1 MIAMI
6 DLRRV
11 YLTGCG
17 GWGRAHSHLCRSPPV
32 QRWRFPRFVSPIAA
46 LMLLLALVA
55 CMRGPMVAA
64 PAGPPQPPV
73 TGPGGPPPGGP
84 PPPGAGGP
92 VKVAVLLP
100 LSGANAELGKAML
113 EAAQMALFTTGNDRL
128 TLVPRDTT
136 GTPDGAAGAARA
148 ALADGAQLILGPLLA
163 AEVDA
168 VKPVAGEAKINVI
181 AFSTATQLAGDNV
194 FLMGFLPRQEVVR
207 EAAFA
212 RESGLSRFAVLAPN
226 SEYGRLMTDALR
238 ETASQA
244 GATVVKAE
252 TFDSRSSDVG
262 PAIQRLAGNT
272 ASAAPGTSPEPD
284 AAPAPGPTQRV
295 SFDALLLPEG
305 GDQLKQIAR
314 RLKTAGIA
322 SPQVRLLGSGLWDDA
337 SVSSEPALVGGWFAA
352 SPPDARRE
360 FQSRFQSTYG
370 HAPPRLAS
378 LAFDAAALAA
388 VLAKAG
394 GPAPF
399 SHDAILNP
407 SGFTGVDG
415 LFRFTPQGLVQRGLA
430 VLEVQPQGPVVV
442 SPAPRDFRD
451 LVY

>member
-1 MIAMI
+1 MPCA
-6 DLRRV
+6 RQ
-11 YLTGCG
+11 
-17 GWGRAHSHLCRSPPV
+17 RARLAERWLKPNRSI
-32 QRWRFPRFVSPIAA
+32 R
-46 LMLLLALVA
+46 
-55 CMRGPMVAA
+55 
-64 PAGPPQPPV
+64 
-73 TGPGGPPPGGP
+73 
-84 PPPGAGGP
+84 
-92 VKVAVLLP
+92 
-100 LSGANAELGKAML
+100 
-113 EAAQMALFTTGNDRL
+113 
-128 TLVPRDTT
+128 
-136 GTPDGAAGAARA
+136 
-148 ALADGAQLILGPLLA
+148 
-163 AEVDA
+163 
-168 VKPVAGEAKINVI
+168 
-181 AFSTATQLAGDNV
+181 AGD
-194 FLMGFLPRQEVVR
+194 
-207 EAAFA
+207 
-212 RESGLSRFAVLAPN
+212 
-226 SEYGRLMTDALR
+226 
-238 ETASQA
+238 AS
-244 GATVVKAE
+244 
-252 TFDSRSSDVG
+252 
-262 PAIQRLAGNT
+262 PAIRRLAGNT

-314 RLKTAGIA
+314 RLKTAGIG

-407 SGFTGVDG
+407 SGFTGGDG
-415 LFRFTPQGLVQRGLA
+415 LVRFTPHGLVQRGLA
-430 VLEVQPQGPVVV
+430 VLGVQPQGPVVV

>member
-1 MIAMI
+1 M
-6 DLRRV
+6 
-11 YLTGCG
+11 
-17 GWGRAHSHLCRSPPV
+17 

-73 TGPGGPPPGGP
+73 TGPGGPPPGGS

-207 EAAFA
+207 ETAFA
-212 RESGLSRFAVLAPN
+212 RESGVSRFAVLAPN

-238 ETASQA
+238 ETAGQA
-244 GATVVKAE
+244 GGTVVKAE
-252 TFDSRSSDVG
+252 SFDPRSGDAS

-314 RLKTAGIA
+314 RLKTAGIG
-322 SPQVRLLGSGLWDDA
+322 SPQVRLLGSGLWDDT

-399 SHDAILNP
+399 AHDAILNP

>member
-1 MIAMI
+1 
-6 DLRRV
+6 
-11 YLTGCG
+11 
-17 GWGRAHSHLCRSPPV
+17 V

-46 LMLLLALVA
+46 LVLLLALVA

-73 TGPGGPPPGGP
+73 TGPGGPPPGGS

>member
-1 MIAMI
+1 M
-6 DLRRV
+6 
-11 YLTGCG
+11 
-17 GWGRAHSHLCRSPPV
+17 
-32 QRWRFPRFVSPIAA
+32 QRWRFSRFVSPIAA
-46 LMLLLALVA
+46 LVLLLALVA

-73 TGPGGPPPGGP
+73 TGPGGPPPGGS

>member
-1 MIAMI
+1 M
-6 DLRRV
+6 
-11 YLTGCG
+11 
-17 GWGRAHSHLCRSPPV
+17 

-46 LMLLLALVA
+46 LMLLFALAG

-64 PAGPPQPPV
+64 PAGPPQPP
-73 TGPGGPPPGGP
+73 GPGPGTPLLNTPPPS
-84 PPPGAGGP
+84 AAGP

-128 TLVPRDTT
+128 TLVPRDTS
-136 GTPDGAAGAARA
+136 GTPDGAVNAARA
-148 ALADGAQLILGPLLA
+148 AIAEGAQLILGPLLA

-207 EAAFA
+207 EVAFA
-212 RESGLSRFAVLAPN
+212 RESGVTRFAALAPN
-226 SEYGRLMTDALR
+226 TEYGRLMVDALR

-244 GATVVKAE
+244 GSTVVKAE
-252 TFDSRSSDVG
+252 SFDPRSGDAG
-262 PAIQRLAGNT
+262 AAIQRLTGNAASGAAAVPPDPALAP
-272 ASAAPGTSPEPD
+272 ASAAG
-284 AAPAPGPTQRV
+284 
-295 SFDALLLPEG
+295 FDALLLPEG

-314 RLKTAGIA
+314 RLKTAGIGT
-322 SPQVRLLGSGLWDDA
+322 PQVHLLGSGLWDD
-337 SVSSEPALVGGWFAA
+337 SSINSEPALVGGWFAA

-360 FQSRFQSTYG
+360 FQTRFQATYG
-370 HAPPRLAS
+370 HPPPRLAS
-378 LAFDAAALAA
+378 LGFDAAALAA

-407 SGFTGVDG
+407 SGYTGVDG

-430 VLEVQPQGPVVV
+430 VLEVQPQGTVVV

-451 LVY
+451 FVY

>member
-1 MIAMI
+1 
-6 DLRRV
+6 
-11 YLTGCG
+11 
-17 GWGRAHSHLCRSPPV
+17 V
-32 QRWRFPRFVSPIAA
+32 QRWRFSRFVSPIAA
-46 LMLLLALVA
+46 LMLLFALVA

-84 PPPGAGGP
+84 PPRSGGP

-128 TLVPRDTT
+128 SLVPRDTT
-136 GTPDGAAGAARA
+136 GTPDGAAGAARTA
-148 ALADGAQLILGPLLA
+148 IADGAQLILGPLLS

-244 GATVVKAE
+244 GGTVVKAE
-252 TFDSRSSDVG
+252 TFEPRSGDVG
-262 PAIQRLAGNT
+262 PPIQRLTGNA
-272 ASAAPGTSPEPD
+272 ASAAPGASPEPD
-284 AAPAPGPTQRV
+284 AALAPGPTPRA

-314 RLKTAGIA
+314 RLKTAGIG
-322 SPQVRLLGSGLWDDA
+322 SPQVRLLGSGLWDDPTI
-337 SVSSEPALVGGWFAA
+337 SSEPALIGGWFAA

-360 FQSRFQSTYG
+360 FQNRFQSTYG
-370 HAPPRLAS
+370 HPPPRLAS

-388 VLAKAG
+388 VLAKGG

-399 SHDAILNP
+399 SHEAILNP
-407 SGFTGVDG
+407 SGFSGVDG

-430 VLEVQPQGPVVV
+430 VLEVQPQGPIVV

-451 LVY
+451 FVY

>member
-1 MIAMI
+1 M
-6 DLRRV
+6 
-11 YLTGCG
+11 
-17 GWGRAHSHLCRSPPV
+17 

-194 FLMGFLPRQEVVR
+194 FLMGFLPRQEIVR
-207 EAAFA
+207 ETAFA
-212 RESGLSRFAVLAPN
+212 RESGVSRFAVLAPN

-314 RLKTAGIA
+314 RLKTAGIG